1 MESTKRAVY
10 LAPAI
15 AARVVEFQ
23 NNGDLPPYVT
33 VENLDGV
40 ASAAIVYQESDDGV
54 NWSDIAGTTAT
65 VNPGQSNGQ
74 IVVTTRRLIA
84 LHAGGNV
91 NVSVSVTRQINGAP
105 GDLGLA

>member
-1 MESTKRAVY
+1 MLSLKSASY

-15 AARVVEFQ
+15 AGRVVEMQ
-23 NNGDLPPYVT
+23 NNGDLSPYIV
-33 VENLDGV
+33 VENLDGS

-54 NWSDIAGTTAT
+54 NWTDIAGTTAT
-65 VNPGQSNGQ
+65 VNPGVSNGQ
-74 IVVTTRRLIA
+74 IVQSTRRLIA

-91 NVSVSVTRQINGAP
+91 RLDVSVIRVVDGSP

>member
-1 MESTKRAVY
+1 VESTKRAVY
-10 LAPAI
+10 LAPSI

-23 NNGDLPPYVT
+23 NNGDLAPYCV

-65 VNPGQSNGQ
+65 VNPGQGNGQ
-74 IVVTTRRLIA
+74 IITSIRRLIA

-91 NVSVSVTRQINGAP
+91 SLTVSVTRQVNGAP
-105 GDLGLA
+105 ADLGLA